1 MTNFNK
7 IVSAFALVA
16 VASTS
21 AMAQT
26 DFGSPIGAGSG
37 VGGAIAPHLPGND
50 IRNPAARNAARPLPP
65 GIRDRIAGVRSTL
78 ANSPTAGIRV
88 VSPAG
93 GTVVL
98 SQSISQAL
106 AGVLSGSPTPAQLS
120 AVIAAGVPSSVATAL
135 QAYGTTLTR
144 GAHGAA
150 VNAYNAAIDALP
162 AGQQASPA
170 LLAVRAFLAGAGQRG
185 TRAA

>member
-1 MTNFNK
+1 MTNFKK

-37 VGGAIAPHLPGND
+37 VGGAIAPNLPGFRGNLAT
-50 IRNPAARNAARPLPP
+50 RYAALPMPAGL
-65 GIRDRIAGVRSTL
+65 GGRIAGVRSTL

-93 GTVVL
+93 GTVIL
-98 SQSISQAL
+98 SQSISQSL
-106 AGVLSGSPTPAQLS
+106 AGVLGGSPTPAQLS
-120 AVIAAGVPSSVATAL
+120 AVIAAGVPSSLATAL
-135 QAYGTTLTR
+135 QAYGTSPTR
-144 GAHGAA
+144 GAHAAA
-150 VNAYNAAIDALP
+150 VSAYNAAVDALP
-162 AGQQASPA
+162 AGQQPSPA

-185 TRAA
+185 AAGA